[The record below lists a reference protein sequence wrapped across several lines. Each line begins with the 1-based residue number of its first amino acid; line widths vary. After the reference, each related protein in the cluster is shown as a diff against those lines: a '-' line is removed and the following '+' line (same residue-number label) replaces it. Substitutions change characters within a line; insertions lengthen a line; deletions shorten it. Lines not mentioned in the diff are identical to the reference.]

1 MEEVLGIEA
10 DILSSMV
17 IVLLENALGGIDCKR
32 AFWALAF
39 RGMICASIY
48 ERKSDDWAKLQ
59 CIVQE

>member
-17 IVLLENALGGIDCKR
+17 IVLENALGGIDCKR
-32 AFWALAF
+32 AFWALAV

-48 ERKSDDWAKLQ
+48 EKKSDDWA
-59 CIVQE
+59 IYR

>member
-17 IVLLENALGGIDCKR
+17 VVLIENALGGIDCKR

-48 ERKSDDWAKLQ
+48 EKKSDDWA
-59 CIVQE
+59 IYR